1 MEELI
6 ALLVLGGL
14 SILFD
19 KLNKRRSKA
28 QPDGNIDLEEP
39 EDAGPLPSI
48 FEEIH
53 TEKEWII
60 DEEPELYSEPAPI
73 EIEHKLSTRRIENK
87 REPTA
92 YDVSR
97 LKQRK
102 IVTYSLKGNSI
113 KKAIVLKE
121 ILHKPRGL
129 DPYL

>member
-19 KLNKRRSKA
+19 RLNKKRSKA
-28 QPDGNIDLEEP
+28 LPDGTIDIEEP
-39 EDAGPLPSI
+39 EDEGPLPSI
-48 FEEIH
+48 FEEIL

-60 DEEPELYSEPAPI
+60 DEEPELYSEPAPV
-73 EIEHKLSTRRIENK
+73 EIEQESSTRHIK
-87 REPTA
+87 KKMEPTA

-102 IVTYSLKGNSI
+102 IISYSLKGNSI

-121 ILHKPRGL
+121 ILDKPRGL

>member
-19 KLNKRRSKA
+19 RLNKKRSKA
-28 QPDGNIDLEEP
+28 LPDGTIDIEEP
-39 EDAGPLPSI
+39 EDEGPLPSI
-48 FEEIH
+48 FEEIL

-60 DEEPELYSEPAPI
+60 DEEPELYSESAPV
-73 EIEHKLSTRRIENK
+73 EIEQELSTRRIK
-87 REPTA
+87 EPTA

-102 IVTYSLKGNSI
+102 IISYSLKGNSI

-121 ILHKPRGL
+121 ILDKPRGL
-129 DPYL
+129 DPYF